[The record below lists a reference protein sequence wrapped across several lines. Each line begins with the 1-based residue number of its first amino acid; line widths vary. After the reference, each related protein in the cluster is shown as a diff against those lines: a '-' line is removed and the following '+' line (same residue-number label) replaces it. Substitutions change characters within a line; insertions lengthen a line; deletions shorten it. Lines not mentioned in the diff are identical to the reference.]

1 MLICVFLSCRVYC
14 APEYVLEGKS
24 SSKSDI
30 YSLGVLVI
38 ELVTGSKKE
47 PDLTKVRIVI
57 MSLLHGHACPLFIM
71 MLILKTYNEISCA
84 GYFTGKINLEW
95 K

>member
-14 APEYVLEGKS
+14 APEYFLEGKS
-24 SSKSDI
+24 SSKSHI